1 MKIGFIGAGH
11 IGKALAKKFVN
22 AGYPVIIS
30 NSRGVE
36 SLQPLVKELG
46 ELASAGTTEDAANA
60 DLVVLAVMWDQT
72 SGALEKVK
80 KQLAGKIVIDATNN
94 MNGGAADKPTSIVI
108 SELIPE
114 AMVVK
119 AFNTLIAATLDA
131 DPAVNGGNRVIF
143 YSGDHPAAKESVGR
157 IITDLGFAAVDLG
170 DLKQASPITEFLK
183 ALSTLNLVSYPN

>member
-36 SLQPLVKELG
+36 SLHPLVKELG
-46 ELASAGTTEDAANA
+46 ELALAGTTEDAANA

-114 AMVVK
+114 ATVVK

>member
-1 MKIGFIGAGH
+1 
-11 IGKALAKKFVN
+11 
-22 AGYPVIIS
+22 
-30 NSRGVE
+30 
-36 SLQPLVKELG
+36 
-46 ELASAGTTEDAANA
+46 
-60 DLVVLAVMWDQT
+60 
-72 SGALEKVK
+72 
-80 KQLAGKIVIDATNN
+80 

-114 AMVVK
+114 ATVVK